1 MNFKRPRCEYYNSKL
16 YPRNRPWNQLDY
28 LLGNIP
34 RRCPN
39 CGKEVSN
46 AIRERG
52 EKFGVFIFLIQVFC
66 GIAFIFSLILIILFA
81 PNILI

>member
-34 RRCPN
+34 RHFLN
-39 CGKEVSN
+39 CGRKVSN
-46 AIRERG
+46 VIRKKG
-52 EKFGVFIFLIQVFC
+52 EKFGVFIFLFQCFC
-66 GIAFIFSLILIILFA
+66 GIFFVLSLILIILV
-81 PNILI
+81 PVY